1 MAHYQYTQEEN
12 VAFTSCK
19 RKVVKLLKPANEAT
33 KQGARGGGMDGWQPL
48 ERGVKITVTKLDK
61 LSSESYRT
69 RVRDS
74 ELNSTQCCTLW
85 GKNKK
90 KPSFLISGARLGKQM
105 KTNAQRL

>member
-1 MAHYQYTQEEN
+1 MSRLRA
-12 VAFTSCK
+12 AS
-19 RKVVKLLKPANEAT
+19 VKLLSYLSQQM
-33 KQGARGGGMDGWQPL
+33 KQPSRVPGGEGVVTGWQPL

-74 ELNSTQCCTLW
+74 ELNSTQCCCTLW

-90 KPSFLISGARLGKQM
+90 KPSFPISGARLGKQM